1 MRMSKTQLNTYI
13 DNQKLAKD
21 VAVNAIVTGGGNTA
35 EVVRN
40 ALKAASAVEATTQ
53 KELKRQE
60 LQTNPATGIMYQLG
74 GDNPE
79 GQYDVALL
87 REGDVGGIV
96 IPGGLGEPAIETGYK
111 LLPIVTGAQDED
123 PVSGIPGVYKYST
136 PFDSVEEVG
145 PSIVENTLKIAH
157 NGTIIVSAWLLPEP
171 DGQNRQVECDLVVYT
186 PTGSPKAVLGFK
198 GTENLAGPSRGST
211 SEVPTFVIQNEGVLS
226 PGDSIGLCARRAI
239 SEGNT
244 TITVKR
250 SVLNITFISI
260 DPA

>member
-60 LQTNPATGIMYQLG
+60 LQTNPATAIMYQLG
-74 GDNPE
+74 GDAPE
-79 GQYDVALL
+79 GQYTLTLL
-87 REGDVGGIV
+87 EEGEVGGITL
-96 IPGGLGEPAIETGYK
+96 PNPEGGADIQTGYQ
-111 LLPIVTGAQDED
+111 LLPVTTGA
-123 PVSGIPGVYKYST
+123 SIPGVYKYSE
-136 PFDSVEEVG
+136 PFDGVQEIG
-145 PSIVENTLKIAH
+145 PSLVENTLKIIH
-157 NGTIIVSAWLLPEP
+157 NGMIMVSGWLLPEP
-171 DGQNRQVECDLVVYT
+171 NANNRQTEVDLVVYD
-186 PTGSPKAVLGFK
+186 SLGAAKSILSFK
-198 GTENLAGPSRGST
+198 GTENLSGPDRGST
-211 SEVPTFVIQNEGVLS
+211 SEVPTFVVQNDSVLS
-226 PGDSIGLCARRAI
+226 PGDSIGLCVRKAAAEA
-239 SEGNT
+239 ST

-250 SVLNITFISI
+250 SVLNITFLSI